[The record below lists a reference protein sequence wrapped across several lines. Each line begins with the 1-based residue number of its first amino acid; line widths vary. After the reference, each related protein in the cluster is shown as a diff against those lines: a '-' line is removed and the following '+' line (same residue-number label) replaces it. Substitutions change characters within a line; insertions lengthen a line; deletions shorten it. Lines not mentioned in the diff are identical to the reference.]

1 MTAQAFEPLFLA
13 KFWFCPFASL
23 TQRLAMNRFVAL
35 AVVSLGSFA
44 SLLQAGELMPLQ
56 IATRLGLEQAWRRQL
71 QVPAG
76 AQSVVDQQFYVHAED
91 PREYVEIVVAPK
103 ASDPKAQTDPKA
115 AADKTQAAAGQVMF
129 RLPVDQ
135 VGANGL
141 EIGKQE
147 AERLARNENRRL
159 KRRGYT
165 GTITSRLVP
174 KIRLYT
180 LGNDGTCECRDA
192 ESGESV
198 WLARVGDR
206 RLGYNKMGIGEK
218 FVTVINGANLIK
230 LDVKTG
236 EEIAAMPTTGTPLF
250 GAVHAGGFSLVPTI
264 RSGVEGYPLDD
275 IERYPFMEMVEGIA
289 LAPPTKAPD
298 SNKVAWATDRGFVYL
313 MELQGSPSVQF
324 RLNTD
329 GNVGGRIVSATGNR
343 FFFASEAGQVYGV
356 RGTRVGEVLWSRPY
370 AEPFYNDPMIVGDQ
384 LLLRSAY
391 GNLFSLGLDDGI
403 SKWVGPIPNVDALLA
418 AFDGRVYVRLLS
430 GGFGVI
436 DLEAGKLTDIIY
448 EMLPQQ
454 LLVNAQTNRLYL
466 VSNSGAVQCLRP
478 AGKEMP
484 TVNVVLPEAKKP
496 TDADDP
502 AAAKPAG
509 PQPVIN
515 NAVDPFAPAA
525 GGDPFGAAAGAD
537 PFAPPAGGGG
547 GAGAM
552 ADPFG
557 ADPFGN

>member
-1 MTAQAFEPLFLA
+1 
-13 KFWFCPFASL
+13 
-23 TQRLAMNRFVAL
+23 
-35 AVVSLGSFA
+35 
-44 SLLQAGELMPLQ
+44 MPLQ
-56 IATRLGLEQAWRRQL
+56 VATRLGLEQAWRRQL

-76 AQSVVDQQFYVHAED
+76 AQSIVDQQFFVHAEQ

-103 ASDPKAQTDPKA
+103 APGDAE
-115 AADKTQAAAGQVMF
+115 QVMF
-129 RLPVDQ
+129 RLPIDQ

-141 EIGKQE
+141 EIGKEE

-165 GTITSRLVP
+165 GTITSRQVP

-180 LGNDGTCECRDA
+180 LGDDGTCECRDA

-218 FVTVINGANLIK
+218 FLTVINGANLIK

-236 EEIAAMPTTGTPLF
+236 EEIQTVPTTGTPLF
-250 GAVHAGGFSLVPTI
+250 GAVHTADFTLVPTI
-264 RSGVEGYPLDD
+264 RGGVEGYPLADPS
-275 IERYPFMEMVEGIA
+275 RYPFMEMVDGIA
-289 LAPPTKAPD
+289 LAPPTKAPQ
-298 SNKVAWATDRGFVYL
+298 SNKVAWATDRGFVYV

-329 GNVGGRIVSATGNR
+329 GNVGGRIVSATGDR
-343 FFFASEAGQVYGV
+343 FFFASETGQVYAIKA
-356 RGTRVGEVLWSRPY
+356 TRVGEVLWSRPY
-370 AEPFYNDPMIVGDQ
+370 AEPFYNNPMIVGDQ

-403 SKWVGPIPNVDALLA
+403 STWTSPIPNIDALLA
-418 AFDGRVYVRLLS
+418 AFDGKVFVRLLS

-436 DLEAGKLTDIIY
+436 ELKSGKLTEIMY
-448 EMLPQQ
+448 EILPQQ

-466 VSNSGAVQCLRP
+466 VSNSGSVQCLRP
-478 AGKEMP
+478 EGKKLP

-496 TDADDP
+496 TDTADP
-502 AAAKPAG
+502 AAEPAG

-515 NAVDPFAPAA
+515 KAADPFAPAA
-525 GGDPFGAAAGAD
+525 GADPFGAAAGAD
-537 PFAPPAGGGG
+537 PFAPPAGGD
-547 GAGAM
+547 AAN
-552 ADPFG
+552 PFG
-557 ADPFGN
+557 ADPFGGN